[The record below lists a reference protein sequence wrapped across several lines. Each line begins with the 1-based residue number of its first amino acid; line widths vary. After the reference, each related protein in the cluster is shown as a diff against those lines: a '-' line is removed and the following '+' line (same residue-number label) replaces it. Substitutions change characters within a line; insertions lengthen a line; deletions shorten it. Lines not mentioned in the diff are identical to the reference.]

1 MPKFKVDLENCS
13 KVTVSGN
20 EFPIIISYL
29 RNRTPLNPATSE
41 VANKERGRPF
51 GAIVAIDKDHIGWS
65 LCHRYDSWDREKAV
79 KIAAGRAMRG
89 TNYWYETFEDYTKE
103 DGEML
108 LEFGDI
114 SKSGLPKL
122 SAVLRGMKEMEVRAA
137 RYFKE

>member
-13 KVTVSGN
+13 KVAVGGN

-29 RNRTPLNPATSE
+29 RNRTPLNPATSG
-41 VANKERGRPF
+41 VARERGRPF

-65 LCHRYDSWDREKAV
+65 LCHRYDSWNREQAV

-89 TNYWYETFEDYTKE
+89 TNYWYKTFENYTKDDGFQIE
-103 DGEML
+103 D
-108 LEFGDI
+108 FGDI

-122 SAVLRGMKEMEVRAA
+122 NAVLRGMKEMEVRAA